1 MSQAQRIPLTTGV
14 QHVFLPALITFLI
27 FMALPLANVFQ
38 RPAGN
43 YVLHELADTVATL
56 SAPPERQTVP
66 SAAVPDPIV
75 VPHLASEPMLLPVQA
90 SLKLETGAPDLS
102 GAFLQ
107 DFRVA
112 DIGLNADMQSMV
124 FEIADVDAEPFPVRS
139 ANPIY
144 PFRAK
149 QRQIEGF
156 VSLSFIVDADGMVRD
171 VAITDS
177 DPKSVFDQSAL
188 KAVGQW
194 RFKPGSK
201 DGTAVRVRIHQTIR
215 FTLDP

>member
-1 MSQAQRIPLTTGV
+1 MSKAQSIPQATGL
-14 QHVFLPALITFLI
+14 QHLLLPALMTVLI

-38 RPAGN
+38 RPAGS
-43 YVLHELADTVATL
+43 YVLHELSDTVAPPPAL
-56 SAPPERQTVP
+56 PERQTVP
-66 SAAVPDPIV
+66 SAAVPDPV
-75 VPHLASEPMLLPVQA
+75 VPHLKSDPMLLPIQA
-90 SLKLETGAPDLS
+90 SLKLELDSLDLS

-107 DFRVA
+107 DFRIA
-112 DIGLNADMQSMV
+112 DVGLNIDLQTMV
-124 FEIADVDAEPFPVRS
+124 FEIADVDAEPLPIHS
-139 ANPIY
+139 ANPVY

-171 VAITDS
+171 VAVTDAH
-177 DPKSVFDQSAL
+177 PNAVFDQSAL

-201 DGTAVRVRIHQTIR
+201 DGAAVRVRIHQTIR